1 MAHLLHD
8 PAFCLIFFFLARSTL
23 PFLLSVLYLD
33 NPNRASSSSSCS
45 KNGSLITSSPFLIL
59 IPFFSL
65 SSVWILIAIGLLPL
79 PSPRLP
85 FFFEISFSFF
95 FHFPF
100 FLPVLCLDLNRN
112 WASSSSFTKASF
124 FLEISFSFFSTPL
137 FSPCPLSASK
147 PPEILFIYHFN
158 FV

>member
-85 FFFEISFSFF
+85 FFF
-95 FHFPF
+95 
-100 FLPVLCLDLNRN
+100 
-112 WASSSSFTKASF
+112 
-124 FLEISFSFFSTPL
+124 
-137 FSPCPLSASK
+137 
-147 PPEILFIYHFN
+147 
-158 FV
+158 

>member
-85 FFFEISFSFF
+85 FFWKYPSPFF
-95 FHFPF
+95 PLPF
-100 FLPVLCLDLNRN
+100 FLPVLCLPQNLLKFY
-112 WASSSSFTKASF
+112 SST
-124 FLEISFSFFSTPL
+124 IS
-137 FSPCPLSASK
+137 
-147 PPEILFIYHFN
+147 ILYDSMVIERERKILRILQGCS
-158 FV
+158 